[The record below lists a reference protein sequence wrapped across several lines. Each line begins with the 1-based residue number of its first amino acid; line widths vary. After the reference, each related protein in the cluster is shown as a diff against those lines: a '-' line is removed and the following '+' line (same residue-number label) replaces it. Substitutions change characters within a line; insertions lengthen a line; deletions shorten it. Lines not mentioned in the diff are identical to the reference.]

1 MGWATQRCPRQ
12 CQFLALKRGRLS
24 KIRHTIFRALVA
36 LIPFV
41 LLVNRLVACRSRV
54 KVDRQKHTHT
64 HTQMDRPSTVTLAH
78 ARRGLMRGVIGCPG
92 VV

>member
-24 KIRHTIFRALVA
+24 KIRHIIFRALVA

-54 KVDRQKHTHT
+54 KVDRHTHT
-64 HTQMDRPSTVTLAH
+64 HTQTDRSSTVTLAH
-78 ARRGLMRGVIGCPG
+78 ARRGLMKSTRV
-92 VV
+92 